1 MDLYIHDTYAGAK
14 RRFEPRVPGEVGIYV
29 CGPTVYDLVHIG
41 NGLPAVAFDVFV
53 RLLRVLYD
61 KVTYVRNITDVEDKI
76 NAAALAN
83 GEPIQALADRFT
95 ARYLEDVEAL
105 GALPPDVE
113 PRATEHIAEI
123 VAMIEA
129 LIARGHA
136 YEADGHV
143 LFHVPSDPHYG
154 SLSKQSLEDILEGAR
169 VEVAPYKRD
178 PKDFVLWKPS
188 TVELPGWDS
197 PWGRGRPGWHIEC
210 SAMIRRH
217 LGPTID
223 IHGGGSDLT
232 FPHHENELA
241 QGTCVED
248 GEQYVRYWMHNG
260 MLRFGA
266 EKMSKSVGNIVTI
279 RALLANHSGETLRY
293 ALLSGH
299 YRQGLDWSDRL
310 LEQAHASLDSLY
322 QALLAAPDA
331 GETSA
336 AWRDSDIGAF
346 PESVLEPLCDDL
358 NTPRALAAVHAIAA
372 EIHAAGDDAAAT
384 AARDRLLAAGWLLG
398 LLTVPPQEHFQ
409 RGTAVD
415 AAWVEARIE
424 ERTAARAA
432 RDFKRADAIR
442 DELAAQGIELEDTPD
457 GTRWRT
463 ARR

>member
-105 GALPPDVE
+105 GTLPPDVE

-154 SLSKQSLEDILEGAR
+154 SLSRQSLEDILEGAR

-188 TVELPGWDS
+188 TPNY
-197 PWGRGRPGWHIEC
+197 PAGRARGDGDAP
-210 SAMIRRH
+210 A
-217 LGPTID
+217 
-223 IHGGGSDLT
+223 
-232 FPHHENELA
+232 
-241 QGTCVED
+241 GT
-248 GEQYVRYWMHNG
+248 
-260 MLRFGA
+260 
-266 EKMSKSVGNIVTI
+266 SS
-279 RALLANHSGETLRY
+279 
-293 ALLSGH
+293 
-299 YRQGLDWSDRL
+299 
-310 LEQAHASLDSLY
+310 
-322 QALLAAPDA
+322 
-331 GETSA
+331 
-336 AWRDSDIGAF
+336 
-346 PESVLEPLCDDL
+346 
-358 NTPRALAAVHAIAA
+358 
-372 EIHAAGDDAAAT
+372 
-384 AARDRLLAAGWLLG
+384 
-398 LLTVPPQEHFQ
+398 
-409 RGTAVD
+409 
-415 AAWVEARIE
+415 
-424 ERTAARAA
+424 
-432 RDFKRADAIR
+432 
-442 DELAAQGIELEDTPD
+442 
-457 GTRWRT
+457 